1 MIQKKILTGFQDM
14 GQVPT
19 RDDLAYLE
27 ERFAFAQSLRTPVP
41 SAFIEA
47 VNGVLTEDF
56 ADDASSAERNY
67 QRLLNFFQNS
77 N

>member
-1 MIQKKILTGFQDM
+1 M

-19 RDDLAYLE
+19 RRDLAYLE
-27 ERFAFAQSLRTPVP
+27 ERFSFAQSLPTPVP
-41 SAFIEA
+41 SAFNEA
-47 VNGVLTEDF
+47 VYGVLPEDF
-56 ADDASSAERNY
+56 ADDASRAERNY

>member
-1 MIQKKILTGFQDM
+1 M
-14 GQVPT
+14 GKVPT

-27 ERFAFAQSLRTPVP
+27 ERFSFAQSLRTPVP

-47 VNGVLTEDF
+47 VNGVLPDF

-67 QRLLNFFQNS
+67 QRLLSFFQNS

>member
-1 MIQKKILTGFQDM
+1 M

-27 ERFAFAQSLRTPVP
+27 ERFSFAQSLQTPVP

-47 VNGVLTEDF
+47 VTGVLPEDF

-67 QRLLNFFQNS
+67 HRLLNFFQNS